1 MIYFSFSFRFDVYNL
16 TWCITLRI
24 PGTETRYD
32 IETRVDPWPQFQSF
46 FFLDRPFPAR
56 DPEIVFL
63 SKKIHARHRS
73 IHPLGH
79 GRLLISA
86 CSRIMIASLSL
97 FLSLSYCSS
106 ILIPSFVIFCSIV
119 HPFYPSYLWL
129 FFFFFLSF
137 FSWLLIYWRNSS
149 GVQM

>member
-63 SKKIHARHRS
+63 PILEEDPCAAS
-73 IHPLGH
+73 INSPPWPWSTSDF
-79 GRLLISA
+79 RVFQNND
-86 CSRIMIASLSL
+86 RFSLSL
-97 FLSLSYCSS
+97 SLVLLVDFNSFFCNFLLDCPSFLSVLS
-106 ILIPSFVIFCSIV
+106 LAFFLLFP
-119 HPFYPSYLWL
+119 
-129 FFFFFLSF
+129 FFFFFF
-137 FSWLLIYWRNSS
+137 
-149 GVQM
+149 GC

>member
-63 SKKIHARHRS
+63 PILEEDPCAAS
-73 IHPLGH
+73 INSPPWPWSTSDF
-79 GRLLISA
+79 RVFQNND
-86 CSRIMIASLSL
+86 RFSLS
-97 FLSLSYCSS
+97 FSLSYCSS

-137 FSWLLIYWRNSS
+137 FSFLVVNLLEK
-149 GVQM
+149 